1 LSRLTTTAP
10 RHGTAARGPG
20 RGWGRSRGGSGRGW
34 IRPAL
39 AGLGI
44 FLVTAGLLLR
54 FYAAPRLVAA
64 PASISQTDTLVAP
77 RASYFDQGTL
87 TARRGVTLTLTATIR
102 GDPAASTSR
111 IAVWDSFTSLADPAR
126 KTLVLTTYQRA
137 AFNRRTGQLVS
148 CCGAAVNDDT
158 RIRPRGIGL
167 AWPIGVRRATYQVF
181 DTNTE
186 RAWPA
191 VYAGQR
197 RVDGVLTYR
206 FVQHIPA
213 TVVQQ
218 MPGVPISLLG
228 LRGPARGVVADR
240 YFQGDVTFWVDP
252 RTGVLIDQ
260 EERGRSVLRGP
271 GGRGELVAADF
282 DLRMSASS
290 RRQLAALADKSA
302 ASIAAV
308 QTTGPRGAI
317 GLGLLLTLAGTIP
330 LPRRRRATASDA

>member
-1 LSRLTTTAP
+1 MA
-10 RHGTAARGPG
+10 
-20 RGWGRSRGGSGRGW
+20 
-34 IRPAL
+34 
-39 AGLGI
+39 
-44 FLVTAGLLLR
+44 AGLLLR
-54 FYAAPRLVAA
+54 FYAAPRLVAT
-64 PASISQTDTLVAP
+64 PASIYQTDTLVA
-77 RASYFDQGTL
+77 RNASYFDQGTL
-87 TARRGVTLTLTATIR
+87 TARRGVTLTLTATVR
-102 GDPAASTSR
+102 GDPAASTSQ
-111 IAVWDSFTSLADPAR
+111 IAVWDSFTALADRAH
-126 KTLVLTTYQRA
+126 KALVISTYQRA
-137 AFNRRTGQLVS
+137 AFNRRTGELVS

-158 RIRPRGIGL
+158 GIAQRGIGL

-191 VYAGQR
+191 VYAGPR
-197 RVDGVLTYR
+197 RVQGVLTYR

-228 LRGPARGVVADR
+228 LRGPARSVVADR

-252 RTGVLIDQ
+252 RTGVLVDQ

-290 RRQLAALADKSA
+290 RRQLAALADKNA

-308 QTTGPRGAI
+308 RTTGP
-317 GLGLLLTLAGTIP
+317 LGGITLGFLLTLAGTIP
-330 LPRRRRATASDA
+330 LPRRRKARLP